1 MQPVENKV
9 NKVLDRGGGSVVYSL
24 QGSRLTNLDLNNIL
38 QVIQLIVIVFWA
50 GYTYRLI
57 RSSHENIKVLFKRQ
71 DKMGEYLTALDKV
84 QTSDL
89 SVLNIKLNN
98 AIEYHSNIEKRLDLL
113 ASKLDSLS

>member
-1 MQPVENKV
+1 
-9 NKVLDRGGGSVVYSL
+9 
-24 QGSRLTNLDLNNIL
+24 
-38 QVIQLIVIVFWA
+38 
-50 GYTYRLI
+50 
-57 RSSHENIKVLFKRQ
+57 
-71 DKMGEYLTALDKV
+71 MGEYLTALDKV